1 MKGNDF
7 IRVGFSRLAIFATK
21 SHAIFGRDFG
31 ELDENHVDPLRAVC
45 RQHMAGRRSL
55 EELREYLM
63 PAITLPPRKSRV
75 YLPSK

>member
-1 MKGNDF
+1 MQ
-7 IRVGFSRLAIFATK
+7 FSAAISVNST
-21 SHAIFGRDFG
+21 
-31 ELDENHVDPLRAVC
+31 NRAAC

-55 EELREYLM
+55 KELREYLM

>member
-1 MKGNDF
+1 
-7 IRVGFSRLAIFATK
+7 
-21 SHAIFGRDFG
+21 
-31 ELDENHVDPLRAVC
+31 
-45 RQHMAGRRSL
+45 MAGRRSL